1 MNNLPVEIVLQIVIK
16 YKSLD
21 EVKRFCS
28 QSIRNARICNANKNY
43 ICFNILK
50 NNFQLLPYNL
60 STISTISTIVCK
72 QITKIQKI
80 YPEFPINI
88 TQKIA
93 FKIIKLKYV
102 DLFNILLLNKS
113 ICINTIFPHFCKYWS
128 FLKTK
133 YDVQCKIK
141 IIQIINNYKPEFINL
156 IITQG
161 WQNSIKNPTIKR
173 FFSKITL

>member
-93 FKIIKLKYV
+93 FKIIKLNDPVAVELWDWTLGHSADRNNNQNFKNQV
-102 DLFNILLLNKS
+102 
-113 ICINTIFPHFCKYWS
+113 
-128 FLKTK
+128 FLT
-133 YDVQCKIK
+133 
-141 IIQIINNYKPEFINL
+141 
-156 IITQG
+156 
-161 WQNSIKNPTIKR
+161 
-173 FFSKITL
+173 